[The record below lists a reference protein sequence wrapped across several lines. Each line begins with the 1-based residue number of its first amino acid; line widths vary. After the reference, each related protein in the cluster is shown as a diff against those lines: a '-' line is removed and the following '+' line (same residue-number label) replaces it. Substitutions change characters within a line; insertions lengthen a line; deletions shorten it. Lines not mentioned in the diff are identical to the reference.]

1 MRRPNYEVDE
11 TTFPADA
18 YTVQGYRG
26 VAWRVYGW
34 ELEGVFPEY
43 ETECSCFGEDV
54 HCRFCD
60 GSGKVWIQEDEPE
73 EVRTGRVICVMV
85 GDDRRFTFDPDE
97 LTPLDDLDYCASC
110 GQVGCT
116 HDGRERE

>member
-1 MRRPNYEVDE
+1 MPNTTEQNGSNHARHFSTDPALPKGGLDPMRRPNYEVDE
-11 TTFPADA
+11 QTFPAEA
-18 YTVQGYRG
+18 YTARGYKG

-60 GSGKVWIQEDEPE
+60 GTGTVWMQDDEPE
-73 EVRTGRVICVMV
+73 EVRTGRVVCVMV
-85 GDDRRFTFDPDE
+85 GDDRRFTF
-97 LTPLDDLDYCASC
+97 
-110 GQVGCT
+110 
-116 HDGRERE
+116 